1 MSTNNKKVTNSAQVE
16 DIAQTLGV
24 GQYSN
29 RRSHYIKWSGIITA
43 IIIVV
48 IVTTQ
53 LFGNGN
59 SQTFLYKTAKVA
71 RGNLSVTVTAT
82 GTLEPVNQV
91 EVGSEI
97 SGTIKTVQV
106 DFNDHIK
113 QGHVLAIMVTDQQQA
128 KVNQAKAELELAK
141 SQVKLAEVTVV
152 ETKTKLR
159 RATELKKED
168 MFSAEDYGTAQAEFG
183 RAQASLLS
191 AKAQVVKAQA
201 SLDAQQITLAKATIH
216 SPIKGIVLDR
226 DVEPGQTVAASLQ
239 TPVLFTLA
247 EDLTKMELH
256 VDVDEADVGQ
266 VMEGQDAKFTV
277 DAYVDRSFPAKITEV
292 HFASQTVDGVV
303 TYETVLWV
311 DNSDLLLRPGMT
323 ATTDIL
329 VKQTN
334 NVLLIPNAALRF
346 TPPSED
352 EQASKSKGNFLS
364 QLMPRPPRDTKSRSR
379 ANENKNQPT
388 VWILRDGQ
396 TIAIP
401 VSTGSTNGIMTEVT
415 SGDIKPGMAVIVST
429 MSSGR

>member
-1 MSTNNKKVTNSAQVE
+1 MNTDNKKAADSAQVD
-16 DIAQTLGV
+16 DIAQTLGI

-29 RRSHYIKWSGIITA
+29 RRSHYIKWGGFITA

-48 IVTTQ
+48 IVVTQ
-53 LFGNGN
+53 LYGNGN
-59 SQTFLYKTAKVA
+59 SQPFLYKTAKVA
-71 RGNLSVTVTAT
+71 HGNLSVTVTAT

-106 DFNDHIK
+106 DFNDPIK
-113 QGHVLAIMVTDQQQA
+113 QGQVLAIMDTDQQQA
-128 KVNQAKAELELAK
+128 KVNQAKAELEVAK
-141 SQVKLAEVTVV
+141 SQVKQAEITIV
-152 ETKTKLR
+152 ETKAKLR
-159 RATELKKED
+159 RATKLKKED
-168 MFSAEDYGTAQAEFG
+168 MFSAEDYDAAQAEFS

-191 AKAQVVKAQA
+191 ANAQVVKAQA

-266 VMEGQDAKFTV
+266 VKEGQDAKFMV

-329 VKQTN
+329 VKQIN

-346 TPPSED
+346 TPPAED
-352 EQASKSKGNFLS
+352 KQASKSKGNFVS

-379 ANENKNQPT
+379 VNENKNQPT

-401 VSTGSTNGIMTEVT
+401 VSTGSTNGIITEVT
-415 SGDIKPGMAVIVST
+415 SDDIKPGMAVIIST